1 MKKRIFVVTAAWLAL
16 VNKSD
21 KAHQKAKEIRD
32 DLLRL
37 QAQLVLTD
45 YVVLEVANALCKIPF
60 RAAAVELINSIRATK
75 SIQVVEIDK
84 VIYKEAWMLYSERPD
99 KEWSLTDC
107 ASFVVMRQTGITE
120 AFTTDSHFEQAG
132 FVILIK
138 DQ

>member
-1 MKKRIFVVTAAWLAL
+1 MRKRIFVDTAAWLAL

-21 KAHQKAKEIRD
+21 EAHQRAKEIRD

-37 QAQLVLTD
+37 KAQLVLTD

-60 RAAAVELINSIRATK
+60 RPAAIKLIDSIRATK

-84 VIYKEAWMLYSERPD
+84 GIYKEAWTLYSERPD

-120 AFTTDSHFEQAG
+120 AFTTDGHFEQAG
-132 FVILIK
+132 FAILIK